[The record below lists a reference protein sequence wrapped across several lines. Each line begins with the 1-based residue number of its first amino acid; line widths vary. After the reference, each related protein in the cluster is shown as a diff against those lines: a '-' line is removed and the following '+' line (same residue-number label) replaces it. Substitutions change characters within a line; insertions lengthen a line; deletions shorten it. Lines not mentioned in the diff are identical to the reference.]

1 MRDIYLL
8 SGLGADQ
15 RIFDR
20 LDLSGFEVHYIEW
33 IKPLPDDTM
42 KSYAHRLSSQIKSPK
57 PILIGVSFGGMMAT
71 EIAAQVA
78 AEMVIL
84 ISSARDSNAIPFYF
98 RMLRYLPIHRWIP
111 IQWMKKG
118 NALQDW
124 VFGIT
129 QKEDKELLRA
139 ILTATDPYFLRW
151 AIHQIIIWNK
161 RSEPLPIAQIHGDRD
176 HLLPLRQA
184 DFSVPD
190 GGHLIV
196 HNHAPIVSQ
205 WIREQIT

>member
-1 MRDIYLL
+1 MKTIFLL
-8 SGLGADQ
+8 SGLGADK

-20 LDLSGFEVHYIEW
+20 LDLSGYEVHYIDW

-42 KSYAHRLSSQIKSPK
+42 KSYAQRLSSQIKSPQ
-57 PILIGVSFGGMMAT
+57 PILIGVSFGGMVAQ

-78 AEMVIL
+78 TEKVIL
-84 ISSARDSNAIPFYF
+84 ISSARDSNDIPFYF
-98 RMLRYLPIHRWIP
+98 RMLRYLPVHRWIP

-124 VFGIT
+124 IFGIT
-129 QKEDKELLRA
+129 QKEDKKLLRS
-139 ILTATDPYFLRW
+139 ILSATDPHFLRW
-151 AIHQIIIWNK
+151 AIHQIITWNA
-161 RSEPLPIAQIHGDRD
+161 RTRQVSIAQIHGDTDR
-176 HLLPLRQA
+176 LLPFRQT

-196 HNHAPIVSQ
+196 HTHAPIVSQ